1 MQEDKKTKENRMDK
15 LSTDWNDRL
24 ENSSYDLEDCW
35 ISASLAGRLSLAR
48 EILHFEYL
56 PR

>member
-1 MQEDKKTKENRMDK
+1 MQEDKKTKENGMDK

-24 ENSSYDLEDCW
+24 ENLSYDLEDCW
-35 ISASLAGRLSLAR
+35 ISASLAGRVSLAR
-48 EILHFEYL
+48 AILHFEYL